1 MSTEAYSPDSRDY
14 LSVFRER
21 KWWIIG
27 TTAVLTGAAIAHA
40 LFQTPLYRS
49 TAQVLVQPVAVPGPS
64 VNSPFV
70 NIDTELQIASSAQV
84 AQAADAVLVKA
95 GIEPGEVTVSTST
108 TTDTLE
114 FAAVSDDA
122 HAARATAEAYAEA
135 YLQVRTEQLTAGV
148 DQSLD
153 SVAAIIKDLNGKILH
168 AQQELASS
176 TTPANSQFWAAR
188 ISSLTSQITTDQTLQ
203 NDLFLAKSSSVGQ
216 ILQPARLP
224 QRPFSPNYVRDV
236 LLGLFLGLLLGCG
249 LALLRDRADRSLRGR
264 EEIEQAAGS
273 PLIAMIPEAASLNQ
287 RLAVVGNGD
296 PQAAEA
302 YRSLR
307 TKILFT
313 ASQQPFKTI
322 MVTSPRA
329 GEGKTTTAA
338 NVAVALAQADKKVV
352 LVSSDLRRPTLQRYF
367 PNMNGTGLSDVL
379 AGTAEL
385 GSTITPGPVSNLV
398 LISSGSR
405 EFRLDSIGL
414 GSVEMRKVI
423 EGLSAAADF
432 VVLDATPVLG
442 VSDAIDLASM
452 VDAVI
457 LVTDAKSSTGTA
469 IEEAAN
475 DLRSVGTSILGVV
488 LNRFDPSK
496 FHPYYQHAGRHPHYY
511 ATNPRN
517 ADGTPVGR

>member
-1 MSTEAYSPDSRDY
+1 MSTEAYSPESRDY
-14 LSVFRER
+14 MSVFRQR

-27 TTAVLTGAAIAHA
+27 TTAIVTGAAIVHA
-40 LFQTPLYRS
+40 LLQTPLYRS
-49 TAQVLVQPVAVPGPS
+49 TATVLVQPVAVPGPS
-64 VNSPFV
+64 VSSPFV

-84 AQAADAVLVKA
+84 AQTANAALIKA

-114 FAAVSDDA
+114 FAGVSTDA
-122 HAARATAEAYAEA
+122 RAARATAEAYAEA
-135 YLQVRTEQLTAGV
+135 YLEVRTEQLTSAV
-148 DQSLD
+148 DQSLE
-153 SVAAIIKDLNGKILH
+153 SVVAIIKDLNGKILH

-176 TTPANSQFWAAR
+176 TTAADSQFWAAR

-224 QRPFSPNYVRDV
+224 QRPYSPNYVRDV

-264 EEIEQAAGS
+264 DEIEQAAGS
-273 PLIAMIPEAASLNQ
+273 PLIAMIPEAASLKE

-296 PQAAEA
+296 PRAAEA

-322 MVTSPRA
+322 MITSPRA

-385 GSTITPGPVSNLV
+385 GSTITPGSDQQSGPHLEWLSRLPTGQRRPRLRRDAEGDRRSERRRGFRRAGRYSRVGRLRRDRPRFDGRRRDPGDRREELDRDDDRGSGQR
-398 LISSGSR
+398 SSIR
-405 EFRLDSIGL
+405 RHEHPWRRPQPLRPL
-414 GSVEMRKVI
+414 EVPSV
-423 EGLSAAADF
+423 LSARR
-432 VVLDATPVLG
+432 
-442 VSDAIDLASM
+442 ASPS
-452 VDAVI
+452 
-457 LVTDAKSSTGTA
+457 L
-469 IEEAAN
+469 
-475 DLRSVGTSILGVV
+475 LR
-488 LNRFDPSK
+488 DEPSE
-496 FHPYYQHAGRHPHYY
+496 R
-511 ATNPRN
+511 
-517 ADGTPVGR
+517 